1 MLIVPIE
8 LYKKM
13 SGWLVRKN
21 VFSFEKDERIEKII
35 KAEMK
40 YIKNKDNIELKEK
53 SDGLVKKV
61 GEFHIRI

>member
-53 SDGLVKKV
+53 NDGLVKKV
-61 GEFHIRI
+61 GGFHIRI